1 MFLQKGPQQIHIN
14 NSPYKKINSYQDF
27 LEKPGNE
34 LNNTFGRLLSVLM

>member
-1 MFLQKGPQQIHIN
+1 MFYVEVESIFP
-14 NSPYKKINSYQDF
+14 SYQDFF